1 MVNFFW
7 PDQIKSVQNGSNL
20 IKFGFLNVN
29 MKGSH
34 IYQENKHG
42 QLFCIKWDLNGSN
55 LIKFGFL
62 AYQKRI
68 WKKSHSLPTGPSPQV
83 YTSAPSYLAYPVYPF
98 CPVESIQSIQSKQ
111 SIQSIQA
118 IQSIIPG
125 PIPSPRVLDRGSQPT
140 GPCPWIPAHG
150 SIHLLQSIQPIQSVQ
165 SVQSVQFLQSI
176 QSIQSNQSI
185 QSIQSIQAIQSIIQI
200 YNLCSRAQD

>member
-1 MVNFFW
+1 
-7 PDQIKSVQNGSNL
+7 
-20 IKFGFLNVN
+20 

-42 QLFCIKWDLNGSN
+42 QIFWIKWNLNVSN

-98 CPVESIQSIQSKQ
+98 CPVESIQSKQ

-125 PIPSPRVLDRGSQPT
+125 PIPSPRVLDHGSLPT

-150 SIHLLQSIQPIQSVQ
+150 SIHLLQSIQPIQ